1 MSYTVNLIFGADQE
15 KIIDYLLRD
24 EKIIDFIIDINK
36 VPVKE
41 VIRYTIKFTST
52 EAIYLFGHIQASSA
66 KDAISILSRVDE

>member
-41 VIRYTIKFTST
+41 VIRYTCLGIFRR
-52 EAIYLFGHIQASSA
+52 QAP
-66 KDAISILSRVDE
+66 KMQ